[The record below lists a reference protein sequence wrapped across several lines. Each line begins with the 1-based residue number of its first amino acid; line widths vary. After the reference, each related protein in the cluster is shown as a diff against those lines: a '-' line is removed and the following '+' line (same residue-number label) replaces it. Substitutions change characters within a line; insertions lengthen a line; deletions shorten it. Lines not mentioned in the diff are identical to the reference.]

1 LSEITL
7 VVTLRELEHAEV
19 NPKEKQIAMRSPSD
33 EIAAALRGLSLKN
46 RAHLSLGGFL
56 TLDVVDPGAIWLA
69 HNDKHSEA
77 FAALWVFLATRPD
90 REMRFLCEVSPL
102 SEKS

>member
-1 LSEITL
+1 VSEITL
-7 VVTLRELEHAEV
+7 VVTLRELEHAQG

-33 EIAAALRGLSLKN
+33 DIAAALRGLGLRS

-102 SEKS
+102 SETS